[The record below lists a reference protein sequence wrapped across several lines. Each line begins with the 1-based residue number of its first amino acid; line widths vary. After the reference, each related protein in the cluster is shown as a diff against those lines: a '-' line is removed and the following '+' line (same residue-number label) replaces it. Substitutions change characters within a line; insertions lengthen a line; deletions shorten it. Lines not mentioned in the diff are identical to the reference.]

1 MNTKIITIDL
11 PSDILL
17 SLNETENDLV
27 RDIKISLAIR
37 LYSLQKLSIGK
48 AAELSGLSRFDFE
61 TQLSESGISISNL
74 TIEDVMNDS
83 RKLL

>member
-1 MNTKIITIDL
+1 MNTKTITVDL

-17 SLNETENDLV
+17 SLNESEIELV

-37 LYSLQKLSIGK
+37 LYTLKKLSIGK
-48 AAELSGLSRFDFE
+48 AAELSGLSRFEFE
-61 TQLSESGISISNL
+61 TLLSESGISISTL

-83 RKLL
+83 RKLV